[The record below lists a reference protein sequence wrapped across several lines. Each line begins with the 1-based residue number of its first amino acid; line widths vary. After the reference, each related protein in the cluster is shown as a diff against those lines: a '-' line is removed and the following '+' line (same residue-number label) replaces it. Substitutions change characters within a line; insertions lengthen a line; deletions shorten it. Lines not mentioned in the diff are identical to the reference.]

1 MANRAG
7 LRKVTKT
14 VRGKKGSVRR
24 SYWVKASGAVK
35 GAAKAAGGFVARH
48 KGKIAGAAA
57 LAGAAYLGVRHG
69 SKIAGAVH
77 GLNSARKY
85 ISAHKAASGESLGLR
100 TMASLAKVG
109 AKVGAR
115 NGAAADNARMNRIGD
130 RAALTGVRASRA
142 ASSVATSVANAG
154 KRAAGHARTGVRHA
168 AGRAARLAGG

>member
-57 LAGAAYLGVRHG
+57 LAGAAYLGVKHG
-69 SKIAGAVH
+69 SKIAGAIS
-77 GLNSARKY
+77 GARDGHRF
-85 ISAHKAASGESLGLR
+85 SNVKAAVTGNR
-100 TMASLAKVG
+100 VG
-109 AKVGAR
+109 
-115 NGAAADNARMNRIGD
+115 IGD
-130 RAALTGVRASRA
+130 RAKHAAVGAIGGAFGGAKADRERSRKIGA
-142 ASSVATSVANAG
+142 AVERVGRDAANAGRGAATSVANAG
-154 KRAAGHARTGVRHA
+154 KRAAGRARTGVRHA
-168 AGRAARLAGG
+168 AGRANWLAGG